1 MIEYVEIRSAATR
14 KVIGIIDT
22 AKSIIWQSKYYGVGL
37 FEIYVAASDN
47 VLPLLAIDNY
57 VTRPDRDDCGIVESV
72 NITYSAQDGLMVV
85 ASGRFCKAILE
96 RRIVYDPVLVGT
108 GLYYYWTCKAS
119 ILSGKVEEAVRG
131 LIEANA
137 IDASNAN
144 RNIPE
149 IYWTGAD
156 VTGRQEEIVINV
168 DADTEESA
176 EKQVTYKNLLD
187 YTESVLQEY
196 SLGAQMWLDRDRLQF
211 RYRIWGGFDRSR
223 DNKVNNPP
231 IIFSQDFDNLNST
244 SYLLDKTGY
253 KTTALIGGEGE
264 GEERKCALAYDWIT
278 GLQRRETF
286 IDASS
291 MTMESGTVEE
301 YRKQLEAQGRQN
313 VLDSQNIET
322 FDGEVDV
329 TNSNYVFKRDFDVGD
344 IITIEDTVIRKY
356 NNVDHINARIL
367 TVTEVQ
373 DDNGYRID
381 IEYGA

>member
-47 VLPLLAIDNY
+47 VLQLLAIDNY
-57 VTRPDRDDCGIVESV
+57 VTRPDRDDCGIIESV

-119 ILSGKVEEAVRG
+119 ILRGKVEEAVRG

-223 DNKVNNPP
+223 DNNVNNPP

-291 MTMESGTVEE
+291 MTMESMTVEE

-313 VLDSQNIET
+313 VLDSQNIEI